1 MKSHSLTR
9 AALPCVLAVLGLTI
23 SAAEEASVKPDVS
36 KHIQGLAGKYLDQ
49 RTAAMTALKA
59 APKEDVVAGIPQLL
73 ALMDIDDWQT
83 QRSAAEILQSLGA
96 LGKPAIAPL
105 VERLHTAA
113 KNRQSIVF
121 GLILDTLG
129 KLGPE
134 AMAAAKPAILGAL
147 ASGSAPVFV
156 AASRAF
162 KDLDEVGKQQ
172 ALPSLVTL
180 IRSPD
185 GASARLALGLLED
198 MGPKGAAAAKEVAG
212 TLTADLAIADRDRF
226 DHTARAL
233 KRLGPEGYT
242 ALGQALIPLINGD
255 NVMVLSQLAP
265 FGSPHGAAL
274 HKIEGPVVKDLL
286 AALVKRLAD
295 TRVEVVAAAA
305 RGVGILGDPEG
316 STALVATVKAWNTPG
331 RLNDFNTVFIHV
343 QFAAQHLPEAAAQTV
358 RQAAVSEKVSHLIAR
373 LRGTN
378 ITTAI
383 EAAAGLEKLGDK
395 ATAAIEPLRVAAQSN
410 DPRLRQAAE
419 AAVKAI
425 QASTK

>member
-1 MKSHSLTR
+1 MKSHSLAR
-9 AALPCVLAVLGLTI
+9 AALPCVLAVLGLTVA
-23 SAAEEASVKPDVS
+23 AAEEASVKPDIS
-36 KHIQGLAGKYLDQ
+36 KHIQALAGQYLEE

-59 APKEDVVAGIPQLL
+59 APKEDIVAAIPQLL
-73 ALMDIDDWQT
+73 ALMDVDNWQT

-105 VERLHTAA
+105 VERLQTAA

-121 GLILDTLG
+121 GLFLDTLG

-134 AMAAAKPAILGAL
+134 AMAEAKPAILGAL

-162 KDLDEVGKQQ
+162 KDLDEAGKQQ

-185 GASARLALGLLED
+185 GTSARLALGLLEG

-212 TLTADLAIADRDRF
+212 MMTADLAIADRDRF
-226 DHTARAL
+226 DHTAQTL
-233 KRLGPEGYT
+233 KRLGPEGST
-242 ALGQALIPLINGD
+242 ALGQALIPLIASAD
-255 NVMVLSQLAP
+255 VMVLDRCA
-265 FGSPHGAAL
+265 PHGAPNATVL
-274 HKIEGPVVKDLL
+274 YKIEGPVVKDLL

-295 TRVEVVAAAA
+295 PQVEVVTAAA

-316 STALVATVKAWNTPG
+316 ATALVATVKAWNTPA
-331 RLNDFNTVFIHV
+331 RQNEFNTVFTQVHW
-343 QFAAQHLPEAAAQTV
+343 AAQHLPETAAQTV
-358 RQAAVSEKVSHLIAR
+358 RQAAVSERVSHLIAR
-373 LRGTN
+373 LRDAN

-383 EAAAGLEKLGDK
+383 EAAAELEELGDK

-425 QASTK
+425 QVSAK